1 MIIRCWGSRG
11 SIAVSGK
18 QYLKYGGDTACVE
31 VRSVNNDL
39 IIIDAG
45 TGIRALGNEL
55 AKKKD
60 QTIHLLLSHAHWDHL
75 SGFPFFKPIYRKD
88 TTLKIYGPQNTRTSL
103 KRIISKA
110 MTAPYFPIEF
120 EDINAR
126 ISLLGMGNKK
136 NYYISDI
143 KINTIPL
150 SHPNEGAGYRLEEG
164 GKSFV
169 FLTDNELTYQHPTGL
184 KYDDYVAFSKDADV
198 LFHDSE
204 YTRKEYR
211 HTIKWGHSV
220 YLDTLNLALQAN
232 VKVFGLFHHNQDRTD
247 KEVDA
252 ILADCRRIV
261 AKRGSKMKCIAVST
275 GTEVKI

>member
-1 MIIRCWGSRG
+1 MRIRCWGSRG

-18 QYLKYGGDTACVE
+18 QYLKYGGDTACIE
-31 VRSVNNDL
+31 VRTDAGEI

-45 TGIRALGNEL
+45 TGIRALGNEIV
-55 AKKKD
+55 KSKN

-75 SGFPFFKPIYRKD
+75 SGFPFFKPIYKKD

-103 KRIISKA
+103 KCIISKA

-120 EDINAR
+120 EDINAK

-136 NYYISDI
+136 EYDI
-143 KINTIPL
+143 CGVKITTIPI
-150 SHPNEGAGYRLEEG
+150 SHPNEGAGYRLEEN

-169 FLTDNELTYQHPTGL
+169 FLTDNELTYRHKTGCR
-184 KYDDYVAFSKDADV
+184 YGDYVNFSKNADV

-204 YTRKEYR
+204 YTRQEYK
-211 HTIKWGHSV
+211 HTRKWGHSV
-220 YLDTLNLALQAN
+220 YLDTLSLALEAN
-232 VKVFGLFHHNQDRTD
+232 VKTFGLYHHNQERTD

-252 ILADCRRIV
+252 MVQDCKRII
-261 AKRGSKMKCIAVST
+261 AKKGSKMKCFAVAT
-275 GTEVKI
+275 GTEIKL